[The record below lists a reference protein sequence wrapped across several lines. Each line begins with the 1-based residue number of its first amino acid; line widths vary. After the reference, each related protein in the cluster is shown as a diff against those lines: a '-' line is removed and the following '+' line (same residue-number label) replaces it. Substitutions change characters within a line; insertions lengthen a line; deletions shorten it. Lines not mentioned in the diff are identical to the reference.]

1 MGCCCCFEGWLSY
14 RQTVP
19 KCCFKNQDYWGKA
32 SHTNPWKTHP
42 VSSHSLTHILVKFSY
57 DCETYIYYTYLDVS
71 SLASVFFS
79 TKFLKSYIVCMR
91 WKRGALRGLGA
102 AGVCIHGVTIEIHK
116 RWKYIHNTLRDTAP
130 FLYCHAILYLGENEQ
145 LPFLRGMTWN
155 IYVSCIFQNVWIKLM
170 VIA

>member
-71 SLASVFFS
+71 SLASVFFQQNFKKVTLCVWGERGGHYEALARLVCVYMASQLRYTKDGS
-79 TKFLKSYIVCMR
+79 TYIIHWETLHLSFTVMR
-91 WKRGALRGLGA
+91 FFILVKMNSFPFYVVWP
-102 AGVCIHGVTIEIHK
+102 EIYTF
-116 RWKYIHNTLRDTAP
+116 RVYSRM
-130 FLYCHAILYLGENEQ
+130 CE
-145 LPFLRGMTWN
+145 
-155 IYVSCIFQNVWIKLM
+155 
-170 VIA
+170 